1 MKEVKGIL
9 VKKEV
14 KYSGGLDGG
23 LSGGLVLQDT
33 FLDKINDNKFWLIHH
48 FVPSHDLEPHI
59 D

>member
-1 MKEVKGIL
+1 MKEIKGIL

-14 KYSGGLDGG
+14 KYSGGLD
-23 LSGGLVLQDT
+23 GGLVLQDT